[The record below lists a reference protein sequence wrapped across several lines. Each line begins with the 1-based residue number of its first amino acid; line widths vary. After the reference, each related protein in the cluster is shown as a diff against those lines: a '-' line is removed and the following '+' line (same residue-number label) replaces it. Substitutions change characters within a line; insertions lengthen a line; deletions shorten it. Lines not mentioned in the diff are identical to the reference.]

1 MTIFNCILFL
11 VFEGD
16 AKNGQYSSQAQGHG
30 QDLDLRDQCHRLQ
43 GHKNVPRGQG
53 HKIDLEAKA
62 IKMFLEAKAIK
73 LTSRR
78 LEALHIAGLKIACS
92 YDKNVQLQFKNMQLI
107 VK

>member
-1 MTIFNCILFL
+1 MPL
-11 VFEGD
+11 G
-16 AKNGQYSSQAQGHG
+16 S
-30 QDLDLRDQCHRLQ
+30 
-43 GHKNVPRGQG
+43 
-53 HKIDLEAKA
+53 KA

>member
-1 MTIFNCILFL
+1 MPKTVSTALKPKAM
-11 VFEGD
+11 
-16 AKNGQYSSQAQGHG
+16 AKT
-30 QDLDLRDQCHRLQ
+30 LDLRDQCHRF
-43 GHKNVPRGQG
+43 QG
-53 HKIDLEAKA
+53 HKIDLEAN
-62 IKMFLEAKAIK
+62 AIK